1 MCVCMCVWMC
11 VCVCMCAYVC
21 VCMYVYVCVC
31 AYMYGYGYGL
41 SACIA
46 SHMRYSQHELLLDPS
61 PDIFPSTPVL
71 GDDVLD

>member
-11 VCVCMCAYVC
+11 VHVCVCMC
-21 VCMYVYVCVC
+21 VYVHMCVQIC
-31 AYMYGYGYGL
+31 MDM
-41 SACIA
+41 SVCIA